1 MPGFVMRL
9 NGWWRAAGVYKDRRV
24 LAITFLGISSG
35 FPLGILGD
43 PLTAWLQEYGLSKTT
58 IGLFG
63 LASLPYSLKFLWA
76 PALDGL
82 RLPVLTA
89 RFGRRRSWAIFT
101 QIALLAAVASLG
113 RIDLPDGL
121 YFAAAITLAI
131 AFFSASQD
139 IVIDA
144 YRVEILDE
152 RQLGAGAATVVFG
165 YRLGQVGAGAMG
177 LIVAAAFGWEAAFG
191 SMAVIAL
198 IGMAAILLCPEPA
211 LDSATAAIGPFSAR
225 LKRAV
230 VAPLTDFFGRP
241 AWLMILG
248 VIVFYKLGDAVLS
261 VMQTPFFLE
270 IGFSKPEIAGIKKGV
285 GLAAVIGGGFL
296 GGVLVAGWGIMRSL
310 LVCGVLQALSNLVF
324 VYQAWAGHDLAA
336 LTLTV
341 AVENL
346 ATGMGSTAFVAYLSS
361 LCNHAYTATQYAL
374 LTSVMGG
381 ARTVLSASA
390 GWLADRMDWASFFML
405 TTAAAVPGLVL
416 IVCLM
421 RRFPGVA
428 ENKTERDR
436 GGSP

>member
-1 MPGFVMRL
+1 
-9 NGWWRAAGVYKDRRV
+9 
-24 LAITFLGISSG
+24 
-35 FPLGILGD
+35 
-43 PLTAWLQEYGLSKTT
+43 LSKTT

-76 PALDGL
+76 PALDSL

-421 RRFPGVA
+421 RRFPVVA